1 METDRGDET
10 KDNAVRPTI
19 APPTVALGAL
29 LLMWGVQLGWLVVI
43 AGAIVVALGL
53 SRWLREVKLQW
64 TSRP

>member
-1 METDRGDET
+1 MDADRHDKPPDG
-10 KDNAVRPTI
+10 AVRPTV

-43 AGAIVVALGL
+43 AGAVVVALGL